1 MARVLAID
9 LEYASEYA
17 SEQSDTDSDS
27 KVEIVYLDDEES
39 TYELL

>member
-17 SEQSDTDSDS
+17 SEQNDTDSDS
-27 KVEIVYLDDEES
+27 KVEIVCLDDEES